1 MGIVTDTVIGTIGK
15 VIDRV
20 LPDQAAKDA
29 AKLALLQL
37 NQTGELAQLT
47 ADASLAQGQ
56 IATNTAEAG
65 SSSLFVSGWRPF
77 IGWVCGSGLAYQ
89 FVLAPVASWA
99 AALAGH
105 AVAMPALDLSTLL
118 TLLLGMLGLGGLRT
132 VEKINK
138 VAA

>member
-1 MGIVTDTVIGTIGK
+1 MGIVTDTVVGTLGK

-20 LPDQAAKDA
+20 LPDPAARDA
-29 AKLALLQL
+29 ANLALLQL

-47 ADASLAQGQ
+47 ADTDLGKGQLAVD
-56 IATNTAEAG
+56 AAEA
-65 SSSLFVSGWRPF
+65 SSTSPFVSGWRPF
-77 IGWVCGSGLAYQ
+77 IGWVCGAGLAYQ
-89 FVLAPVASWA
+89 FVIAPVMSWA
-99 AALAGH
+99 AALFGH
-105 AVAMPALDLSTLL
+105 AIAMPVLDLSTLL